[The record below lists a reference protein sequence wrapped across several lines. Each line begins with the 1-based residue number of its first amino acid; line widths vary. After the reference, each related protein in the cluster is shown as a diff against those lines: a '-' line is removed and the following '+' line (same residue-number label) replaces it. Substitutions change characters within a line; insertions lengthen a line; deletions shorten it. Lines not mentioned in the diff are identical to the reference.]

1 MCKFRFVSL
10 FLLPILSDIVYRFHS
25 FIAQNRSFTN
35 HLAIQ
40 HLREAVSGTDGFLAK
55 AKRYT
60 DITELTPELLR
71 LFTEKIVGHE
81 KEVRWSKHVPQT
93 AEIYYNNGIGNVGG
107 HQ

>member
-10 FLLPILSDIVYRFHS
+10 FLLPILSDIVYKFHS

-40 HLREAVSGTDGFLAK
+40 HLREAVSGTGGFLAK

-60 DITELTPELLR
+60 DITELTPELLW

-93 AEIYYNNGIGNVGG
+93 AEIYYNGIGNVGG